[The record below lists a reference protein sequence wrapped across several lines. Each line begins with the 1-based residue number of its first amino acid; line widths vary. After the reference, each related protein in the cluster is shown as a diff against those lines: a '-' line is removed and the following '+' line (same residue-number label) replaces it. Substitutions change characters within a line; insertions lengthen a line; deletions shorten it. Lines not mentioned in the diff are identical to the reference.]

1 MHLYSGYTRV
11 SQQQTTNATEH
22 LMEFIFLLAEPTDI
36 LIHPTNHFG
45 PDVVGFLFKS
55 DNKKDRVLL
64 VASQSFYSSHSPV
77 KQAKNQK
84 IGPQDWYSGYRAGSY
99 FVTSLIQQNLLP
111 TRRIQINF
119 TLPNSNDNLM
129 EYHKLERK
137 S

>member
-1 MHLYSGYTRV
+1 
-11 SQQQTTNATEH
+11 
-22 LMEFIFLLAEPTDI
+22 
-36 LIHPTNHFG
+36 
-45 PDVVGFLFKS
+45 
-55 DNKKDRVLL
+55 
-64 VASQSFYSSHSPV
+64 V

-129 EYHKLERK
+129 EYQQIGEKVVKIHIGVKELSYLLPEAIAKLLEEYYKRYEPETK
-137 S
+137 QTPK